1 MSGTQTGAVPIKQL
15 IPNNVQS
22 TTEQRAL
29 VSVYIKWGSIV
40 CQGSDQPCLTFS
52 SSVCVLSVRYKVPSP
67 VLPAVL
73 VCCVVSG
80 APSNKAW
87 AVRSWAAHG
96 CFIQLKPV
104 LLPWFELI
112 PQQCLAG
119 KGFNTSACA
128 PVPGFVCLC
137 PLLTRDHIIDL

>member
-1 MSGTQTGAVPIKQL
+1 MEWQ
-15 IPNNVQS
+15 
-22 TTEQRAL
+22 AL

-80 APSNKAW
+80 APSNKALGSEELGSTW
-87 AVRSWAAHG
+87 VFYPAETSAAH
-96 CFIQLKPV
+96 V
-104 LLPWFELI
+104 
-112 PQQCLAG
+112 
-119 KGFNTSACA
+119 
-128 PVPGFVCLC
+128 V
-137 PLLTRDHIIDL
+137 